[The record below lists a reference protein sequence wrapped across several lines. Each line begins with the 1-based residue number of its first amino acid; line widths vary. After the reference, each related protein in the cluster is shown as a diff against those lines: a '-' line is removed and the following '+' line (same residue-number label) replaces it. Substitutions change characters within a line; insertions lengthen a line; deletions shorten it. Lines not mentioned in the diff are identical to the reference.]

1 MSSIGERRSSN
12 IYPFIRIKGYIARW
26 ALSNWPVA
34 VLCALGCLC
43 AADVGAQ
50 DAIDWTPDAR
60 LAIRDF
66 QGRPPVNA
74 ASASLSWL
82 NIEAAWEC
90 QAGALFATAR
100 ATFDPSRSWW
110 RGSRMAGIGARRSSA
125 RRARAEAERSVVQ
138 LDLQLLE
145 HEQLHFD
152 IAELAAR
159 KLRSRFDAFKDACE
173 DEEDSERIRKMV
185 ADVDR
190 EMHDEQQRYDRET
203 AHGIDVRAQD
213 RWRKR
218 IRTALQTPP

>member
-1 MSSIGERRSSN
+1 MSSIVDRRSS
-12 IYPFIRIKGYIARW
+12 IVYPFIRIKGYIERS
-26 ALSNWPVA
+26 ALSNAPVA

-43 AADVGAQ
+43 AADARAQ
-50 DAIDWTPDAR
+50 DVIDWSPDAR

-74 ASASLSWL
+74 AGASLSWL
-82 NIEAAWEC
+82 NVEAEWEC

-110 RGSRMAGIGARRSSA
+110 RGSRMASIGARRSSA

-138 LDLQLLE
+138 FDLQLLE

-159 KLRSRFDAFKDACE
+159 KLRARFDAFKDAC
-173 DEEDSERIRKMV
+173 DEQDDSERIRKMV
-185 ADVDR
+185 ADIDR
-190 EMHDEQQRYDRET
+190 EMYAEQQRYDRET
-203 AHGIDVRAQD
+203 AHGINVRAQD
-213 RWRKR
+213 HWRKR
-218 IRTALQTPP
+218 IRALLQNR